1 MNKLI
6 DCKAIREEILEEVKR
21 EVRPLPEKPRLVIV
35 SIGHDDASE
44 IYVRNKIKTAESV
57 GIEAKHLQFDADVT
71 QEKMEAYMESI
82 CVHSPNHAIM
92 LQLPIPD
99 HLDKDKLINLIPQ
112 NADVDGLTDLNMGM
126 LVNNHPD
133 AIVPATAQGVFEVIK
148 HHRAPWCTSSTDL
161 TGVNVTVINRSQLIG
176 KPLQALLTNHN
187 GTVTLCHS
195 KSDIVTAIERADV
208 VVTGIGNANFF
219 NSMDLFDGQLI
230 IDCGINRDKDGK
242 VCGDVDYEDCLEFME
257 DVAITPVPSGVG
269 VLTTACLM
277 MNVVKCYKLQN

>member
-57 GIEAKHLQFDADVT
+57 GIEVKHLHFDADVT
-71 QEKMEAYMESI
+71 QEKMEAYMEAI

-112 NADVDGLTDLNMGM
+112 NADVDGLTDLNIGM
-126 LVNNHPD
+126 LVNNRPD
-133 AIVPATAQGVFEVIK
+133 AIVPATAMGVYEVI
-148 HHRAPWCTSSTDL
+148 RRELANDL
-161 TGVNVTVINRSQLIG
+161 SDVNITVINRSQLIG

-277 MNVVKCYKLQN
+277 MNVVKCYKLQNQ

>member
-126 LVNNHPD
+126 LVNNRPD
-133 AIVPATAQGVFEVIK
+133 AIVPATAMGVYKIIEKEFDGKLDYI
-148 HHRAPWCTSSTDL
+148 DI
-161 TGVNVTVINRSQLIG
+161 TVINRSQLIG

-195 KSDIVTAIERADV
+195 KSDIVTAIEGADV
-208 VVTGIGNANFF
+208 VVTGIGSDNYF

-230 IDCGINRDKDGK
+230 IDCGINRDENGK
-242 VCGDVDYEDCLEFME
+242 VCGDVDYKDCLEFME
-257 DVAITPVPSGVG
+257 DIAITPVPSGVG

>member
-71 QEKMEAYMESI
+71 QEKMEAYMEAI

-126 LVNNHPD
+126 LVNNRPD
-133 AIVPATAQGVFEVIK
+133 AIVPATAMGVYKIIEKEFDGKLDYI
-148 HHRAPWCTSSTDL
+148 DI
-161 TGVNVTVINRSQLIG
+161 TVINRSQLIG

-195 KSDIVTAIERADV
+195 KSDIVTAIEGADV
-208 VVTGIGNANFF
+208 VVTGIGSDNYF

-230 IDCGINRDKDGK
+230 IDCGINRDENGK
-242 VCGDVDYEDCLEFME
+242 VCGDVDYKDCLEFME
-257 DVAITPVPSGVG
+257 DIAITPVPSGVG

-277 MNVVKCYKLQN
+277 MNVVKCYKLQNK

>member
-21 EVRPLPEKPRLVIV
+21 EVRPLPVKPRLVIV

-126 LVNNHPD
+126 LVNNRPD
-133 AIVPATAQGVFEVIK
+133 AIVPATAMGVYKIIEKEFDGKLDYI
-148 HHRAPWCTSSTDL
+148 DI
-161 TGVNVTVINRSQLIG
+161 TVINRSQLIG

-195 KSDIVTAIERADV
+195 KSDIVTAIEGADV
-208 VVTGIGNANFF
+208 VVTGIGSDNYF

-230 IDCGINRDKDGK
+230 IDCGINRDENGK
-242 VCGDVDYEDCLEFME
+242 VCGDVDYKDCLEFME
-257 DVAITPVPSGVG
+257 DIAITPVPSGVG

-277 MNVVKCYKLQN
+277 MNVVKCYKLQNK

>member
-82 CVHSPNHAIM
+82 CVYSPNHAIM

-126 LVNNHPD
+126 LVNNRPD
-133 AIVPATAQGVFEVIK
+133 AIVPATAMGVYKIIEKEFDGKLDYI
-148 HHRAPWCTSSTDL
+148 DI
-161 TGVNVTVINRSQLIG
+161 TVINRSQLIG

-195 KSDIVTAIERADV
+195 KSDIVTAIEKADV

-257 DVAITPVPSGVG
+257 DIAITPVPSGVG
-269 VLTTACLM
+269 ILTTACLM

>member
-126 LVNNHPD
+126 LVNNRPD
-133 AIVPATAQGVFEVIK
+133 AIVPATAMGVYKIIEKEFDGKLDYI
-148 HHRAPWCTSSTDL
+148 D
-161 TGVNVTVINRSQLIG
+161 VTVINRSQLIG

-195 KSDIVTAIERADV
+195 KSDIVTAIEGADV
-208 VVTGIGNANFF
+208 VVTGIGSDNYF

-230 IDCGINRDKDGK
+230 IDCGINRDENGK
-242 VCGDVDYEDCLEFME
+242 VCGDVDYKDCLEFME
-257 DVAITPVPSGVG
+257 DIAITPVPSGVG

>member
-57 GIEAKHLQFDADVT
+57 GIEAKHLQFNADVT

-112 NADVDGLTDLNMGM
+112 NADVDGLTDLNIGM
-126 LVNNHPD
+126 LVNNRPD
-133 AIVPATAQGVFEVIK
+133 AIVPATAMGVYKIIEKEFDGKLDYI
-148 HHRAPWCTSSTDL
+148 DI
-161 TGVNVTVINRSQLIG
+161 TVINRSQLIG

-257 DVAITPVPSGVG
+257 DIAITPVPSGVG

>member
-57 GIEAKHLQFDADVT
+57 GIEVKHLHFDADVT
-71 QEKMEAYMESI
+71 QEKMEAYMEAI

-112 NADVDGLTDLNMGM
+112 NADVDGLTDLNIGM
-126 LVNNHPD
+126 LVNNRPD
-133 AIVPATAQGVFEVIK
+133 AIVPATAMGVYEVI
-148 HHRAPWCTSSTDL
+148 RRELANDL
-161 TGVNVTVINRSQLIG
+161 SDVNITVINRSQLIG

>member
-126 LVNNHPD
+126 LVNNRQD
-133 AIVPATAQGVFEVIK
+133 AIVPATAMGVYEVI
-148 HHRAPWCTSSTDL
+148 RRELANDL
-161 TGVNVTVINRSQLIG
+161 SDVNITVINRSQLIG

-195 KSDIVTAIERADV
+195 KSDIVTAIEKADV

>member
-57 GIEAKHLQFDADVT
+57 GIEAKHLQFNADVT

-126 LVNNHPD
+126 LVNNRPD
-133 AIVPATAQGVFEVIK
+133 AIVPATAMGVYKIIEKEFDGKLDYI
-148 HHRAPWCTSSTDL
+148 DI
-161 TGVNVTVINRSQLIG
+161 TVINRSQLIG

-195 KSDIVTAIERADV
+195 KSDIVTAIEKADV

-257 DVAITPVPSGVG
+257 DIAITPVPSGVG
-269 VLTTACLM
+269 ILTTACLM

>member
-57 GIEAKHLQFDADVT
+57 GIEVKHLHFDADVT

-133 AIVPATAQGVFEVIK
+133 AIVPATAMGVYEVI
-148 HHRAPWCTSSTDL
+148 RRELANDL
-161 TGVNVTVINRSQLIG
+161 SDVNITVINRSQLIG

-208 VVTGIGNANFF
+208 VVTGIGSDNYF

-230 IDCGINRDKDGK
+230 IDCGINRDENGK
-242 VCGDVDYEDCLEFME
+242 VCGDVDYKDCLEFME
-257 DVAITPVPSGVG
+257 DIAITPVPSGVG

-277 MNVVKCYKLQN
+277 MNVVKCYKLQNK

>member
-82 CVHSPNHAIM
+82 CVYAPNHAIM

-126 LVNNHPD
+126 LVNNRPD
-133 AIVPATAQGVFEVIK
+133 AIVPATAMGVYKIIEKEFDGKLDYI
-148 HHRAPWCTSSTDL
+148 DI
-161 TGVNVTVINRSQLIG
+161 TVINRSQLIG

-195 KSDIVTAIERADV
+195 KSDIVTAIEGADV
-208 VVTGIGNANFF
+208 VVTGIGSDNYF

-230 IDCGINRDKDGK
+230 IDCGINRDENGK
-242 VCGDVDYEDCLEFME
+242 VCGDVDYKDCLEFME
-257 DVAITPVPSGVG
+257 DIAITPVPSGVG

-277 MNVVKCYKLQN
+277 MNVVKCYKLQNK

>member
-6 DCKAIREEILEEVKR
+6 DCKAIREEILEKVKR

-57 GIEAKHLQFDADVT
+57 GIEVKHLHFDADVT
-71 QEKMEAYMESI
+71 QEKMEAYMEAI

-99 HLDKDKLINLIPQ
+99 HLDKDRLINLIPQ

-126 LVNNHPD
+126 LVNNRPD
-133 AIVPATAQGVFEVIK
+133 AIVPATAMGVYEVI
-148 HHRAPWCTSSTDL
+148 RRELANDL
-161 TGVNVTVINRSQLIG
+161 SDVNITVINRSQLIG

-195 KSDIVTAIERADV
+195 KSDIVTAIEKADV

>member
-126 LVNNHPD
+126 LVNNRPD
-133 AIVPATAQGVFEVIK
+133 AIVPATAMGVYKIIEKEFDGKLDYI
-148 HHRAPWCTSSTDL
+148 DI
-161 TGVNVTVINRSQLIG
+161 TVINRSQLIG

-195 KSDIVTAIERADV
+195 KSHIVTAIEGADV
-208 VVTGIGNANFF
+208 VVTGIGSDNYF

-230 IDCGINRDKDGK
+230 IDCGINRDENGK
-242 VCGDVDYEDCLEFME
+242 VCGDVDYKDCLEFME
-257 DVAITPVPSGVG
+257 DIAITPVPSGVG

-277 MNVVKCYKLQN
+277 MNVVKCYKLQNQ

>member
-21 EVRPLPEKPRLVIV
+21 EVQPLPEKPRLVII

-57 GIEAKHLQFDADVT
+57 GIEAKHLHFDADVT
-71 QEKMEAYMESI
+71 QEKMEAYMKAI
-82 CVHSPNHAIM
+82 CTYSPNHAIM

-148 HHRAPWCTSSTDL
+148 H
-161 TGVNVTVINRSQLIG
+161 QL
-176 KPLQALLTNHN
+176 LQAF
-187 GTVTLCHS
+187 TVLN
-195 KSDIVTAIERADV
+195 IELK
-208 VVTGIGNANFF
+208 G
-219 NSMDLFDGQLI
+219 SMLARNTDK
-230 IDCGINRDKDGK
+230 CGVDKT
-242 VCGDVDYEDCLEFME
+242 DVDRAAALYRS
-257 DVAITPVPSGVG
+257 VR
-269 VLTTACLM
+269 
-277 MNVVKCYKLQN
+277 

>member
-71 QEKMEAYMESI
+71 QEKMEAYMEAI

-126 LVNNHPD
+126 LVNNRPD
-133 AIVPATAQGVFEVIK
+133 AIAPATAMGVYEVI
-148 HHRAPWCTSSTDL
+148 RRELANDL
-161 TGVNVTVINRSQLIG
+161 SDVNITVINRSQLIG

-195 KSDIVTAIERADV
+195 KSDIVTAIEKADV

-269 VLTTACLM
+269 ILTTACLM

>member
-21 EVRPLPEKPRLVIV
+21 EVQPLSEKPRLVII

-57 GIEAKHLQFDADVT
+57 GIEAKHLHFDADVT
-71 QEKMEAYMESI
+71 QEKMEAYMKAI
-82 CVHSPNHAIM
+82 CTYSPNHAIM

-187 GTVTLCHS
+187 GTVTRLRRLDS
-195 KSDIVTAIERADV
+195 
-208 VVTGIGNANFF
+208 
-219 NSMDLFDGQLI
+219 
-230 IDCGINRDKDGK
+230 
-242 VCGDVDYEDCLEFME
+242 LES
-257 DVAITPVPSGVG
+257 T
-269 VLTTACLM
+269 
-277 MNVVKCYKLQN
+277 Q

>member
-112 NADVDGLTDLNMGM
+112 NADVDGLTDLNIGM
-126 LVNNHPD
+126 LVNNRQD
-133 AIVPATAQGVFEVIK
+133 AIVPATAMGVYEVI
-148 HHRAPWCTSSTDL
+148 RRELANDL
-161 TGVNVTVINRSQLIG
+161 SDVNITVINRSQLIG

>member
-57 GIEAKHLQFDADVT
+57 GIEAKHLHFDADVT
-71 QEKMEAYMESI
+71 QEKMEAYMEAI

-126 LVNNHPD
+126 LVNNRPD
-133 AIVPATAQGVFEVIK
+133 AIVPATAMGVYEVI
-148 HHRAPWCTSSTDL
+148 RRELANDL
-161 TGVNVTVINRSQLIG
+161 SNVNITVINRSQLIG

-195 KSDIVTAIERADV
+195 CSDIMDAIEGANV
-208 VVTGIGNANFF
+208 VVTGIGKASYFD
-219 NSMDLFDGQLI
+219 SMDFFRGQII
-230 IDCGINRDKDGK
+230 IDCGINRDENGK
-242 VCGDVDYEDCLEFME
+242 VCGDVDYKDCLKTMR
-257 DVAITPVPSGVG
+257 DVRITPVPSGVG